1 MEMVQ
6 QGVNPL
12 IEEEMGRLGTIP
24 EVAEVYP
31 K

>member
-6 QGVNPL
+6 QGVNPF
-12 IEEEMGRLGTIP
+12 IEEEMARLGTIP
-24 EVAEVYP
+24 EVSEVYP